1 MLISQ
6 LCHVYDTPHPP
17 TVVLTDIPEALPL
30 IKHNLS
36 LNSSSTDNIRVK
48 PLRWG
53 LTKDIKAL
61 CKQPFDYI
69 FVSDVL
75 YNTEDF
81 YPLITTFR
89 LLTDTKKART
99 RIYLGYKPRGLKQ
112 YEEVTFFSNS
122 AVYFDITRLSLEDF
136 ERDLLDSQGTMDGS
150 MDQILSFTGVQLYRF
165 VPKRNK

>member
-6 LCHVYDTPHPP
+6 LCHVYGIPHPP

-30 IKHNLS
+30 INHNLS
-36 LNSSSTDNIRVK
+36 LNSSNTDNIHVK

-53 LTKDIKAL
+53 LAKDTKAL

-89 LLTDTKKART
+89 LLTGTKKSRT
-99 RIYLGYKPRGLKQ
+99 RLYLGYKPRGLQQ
-112 YEEVTFFSNS
+112 YEEATFFSNS
-122 AVYFDITRLSLEDF
+122 AVYFDITCLSLEDF
-136 ERDLLDSQGTMDGS
+136 ERDLLDGQGTIDDS

-165 VPKRNK
+165 VPKRNE